1 MAKRFQIELTK
12 PEVEE
17 IHMIVDTEIFEYMI
31 EQDQDESLLVS
42 IKNKMASF
50 LKVNLMT
57 KTVSPRNRDNLIKNP
72 LSLNV

>member
-17 IHMIVDTEIFEYMI
+17 IHTIVDTEIFEYMI

-42 IKNKMASF
+42 IKNKMAKA
-50 LKVNLMT
+50 LDDYQNEGLG
-57 KTVSPRNRDNLIKNP
+57 
-72 LSLNV
+72 

>member
-17 IHMIVDTEIFEYMI
+17 IHTIVDTEIFEYML

-42 IKNKMASF
+42 IKKKMA
-50 LKVNLMT
+50 
-57 KTVSPRNRDNLIKNP
+57 KTLDDYQNEGLE
-72 LSLNV
+72 

>member
-17 IHMIVDTEIFEYMI
+17 IHTIVDTEIFEYMI

-42 IKNKMASF
+42 IKNKMAKA
-50 LKVNLMT
+50 LDDYQNEG
-57 KTVSPRNRDNLIKNP
+57 IEQ
-72 LSLNV
+72 

>member
-17 IHMIVDTEIFEYMI
+17 IHTIVDTEIFEYMI

-42 IKNKMASF
+42 IKKKMAKA
-50 LKVNLMT
+50 LDDYQNEGLEQ
-57 KTVSPRNRDNLIKNP
+57 
-72 LSLNV
+72 

>member
-17 IHMIVDTEIFEYMI
+17 IHTIVDTEIFEYMI

-42 IKNKMASF
+42 IKKKMAKA
-50 LKVNLMT
+50 LDDYQNEG
-57 KTVSPRNRDNLIKNP
+57 
-72 LSLNV
+72 LS

>member
-1 MAKRFQIELTK
+1 MKGFYNMAKRFQIELTK

-42 IKNKMASF
+42 IKNKMVKA
-50 LKVNLMT
+50 LDDYQNEGLE
-57 KTVSPRNRDNLIKNP
+57 
-72 LSLNV
+72 